1 MTEKTKE
8 WQEKG
13 YLLLQQM
20 LVLIVFQSV
29 RITMVVN
36 TGIFFDMTVPLHTL
50 LSMICVVVLIFVLLS
65 MAKFQKLTLEVFPD
79 PHFMSNVT
87 FYSVATIAVA
97 AVAALSPLFTGGY
110 SIDRLMTLGY
120 LAVVLPVWEE
130 LLFRGYVWQMLRKK
144 IKSECFIWLFTSV
157 LYGVWNVGYI
167 DMFMF
172 QLNAAGTPDAL
183 GGVMLSRMGMGLV
196 LGLVAGLIRWRAGN
210 GYVGVLMNSLLKLLT
225 F

>member
-1 MTEKTKE
+1 MTAKAKE

-20 LVLIVFQSV
+20 LVMVVFQSV

-36 TGIFFDMTVPLHTL
+36 TGIFFDMTVPLHTF

-65 MAKFQKLTLEVFPD
+65 MAKFQKLKLEVFPD
-79 PHFMSNVT
+79 YHFMSNVT
-87 FYSVATIAVA
+87 FYSVATVVVA
-97 AVAALSPLFTGGY
+97 AVVVLSPLFTGGY
-110 SIDRLMTLGY
+110 SLERLMTLSY

-130 LLFRGYVWQMLRKK
+130 LLFRGYVGQMLRKK
-144 IKSECFIWLFTSV
+144 IKSEWFIWLFTSI
-157 LYGVWNVGYI
+157 LYGVWNIGYI

-172 QLNAAGTPDAL
+172 QLNAAGMPDAL
-183 GGVMLSRMGMGLV
+183 GSVMLSRMGMGLA
-196 LGLVAGLIRWRAGN
+196 LGLVAGFIRWRAGN

>member
-1 MTEKTKE
+1 MTAKAKE

-20 LVLIVFQSV
+20 LVMVVFQSV

-36 TGIFFDMTVPLHTL
+36 TGIFFDMTVPLHTF

-65 MAKFQKLTLEVFPD
+65 MAKFQKLKLEVFPD
-79 PHFMSNVT
+79 YHFMSNVT
-87 FYSVATIAVA
+87 FYSVATVVVA
-97 AVAALSPLFTGGY
+97 AVVVLSPLFTGGY
-110 SIDRLMTLGY
+110 SLERLMTLSY

-144 IKSECFIWLFTSV
+144 IKSEWFIWLFTSI
-157 LYGVWNVGYI
+157 LYGVWNIGYI

-172 QLNAAGTPDAL
+172 QLNAAGMPDAL
-183 GGVMLSRMGMGLV
+183 GSVMLSRMGMGLA
-196 LGLVAGLIRWRAGN
+196 LGLVAGFIRWRAGN